1 MDSTDLKLLYLLKQ
15 DARMSLTK
23 MGKELSL
30 SVPAVTYRMNKLL
43 DEKVIR
49 NFTVNIDDEKLTPN
63 YTSFLIEV
71 RVGKNHDDFVEAL
84 RNTMY
89 LDSIIK
95 IASHMNFL
103 AITRNITSENLNK
116 LIAILEAHNI
126 NNYEVKPIIFKD
138 HGASEVDLVAENV
151 SSIYCPLCQKNLEGK
166 GIITTIGSQMMGFC
180 CESCKNE
187 FLESYSKIAEN

>member
-1 MDSTDLKLLYLLKQ
+1 MDAKDLKLLYLLKN

-23 MGKELSL
+23 IGKELSL
-30 SVPAVTYRMNKLL
+30 SVPAVTYRMNKLV
-43 DEKVIR
+43 DERVIR
-49 NFTVNIDDEKLTPN
+49 NFTVNIDDNKLTPN
-63 YTSFLIEV
+63 YTSFLIAA
-71 RVGKNHDDFVEAL
+71 RVSENHDVFMEAV

-103 AITRNITSENLNK
+103 AITKNITSENLNK
-116 LIAILEAHNI
+116 IIALLDAHNI
-126 NNYEVKPIIFKD
+126 DNYEVTPIISKD
-138 HGASEVDLVAENV
+138 HGESEVDLVAENV

-187 FLESYSKIAEN
+187 FFESYSKIAES